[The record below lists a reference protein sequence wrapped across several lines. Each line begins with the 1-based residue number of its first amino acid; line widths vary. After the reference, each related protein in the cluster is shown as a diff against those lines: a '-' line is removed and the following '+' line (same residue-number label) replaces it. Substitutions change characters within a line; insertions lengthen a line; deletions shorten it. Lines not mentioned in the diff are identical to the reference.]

1 MKREEEE
8 KIGCISFALILIIG
22 AVLYFLEF
30 YVTFCVFI
38 FISLISIM
46 IFSLGEDLNEEM

>member
-8 KIGCISFALILIIG
+8 KIGCISFALIFIIG

-30 YVTFCVFI
+30 YVTFCIFI
-38 FISLISIM
+38 FISLILIM
-46 IFSLGEDLNEEM
+46 IFSLGEDLKNEM